1 MLKDI
6 NWLYADIDE
15 SSLDEASKCIIE
27 SVSDTTSTMLQKISV
42 DEISS
47 YQSYTIRRL
56 DQQQS
61 KMPDSEQYKL
71 MNVKEDALS
80 NKLKYLMCFA
90 FPLYFQVADLG
101 ESHPRKVPITPSEF
115 AKSYLLN
122 KDGRFRKDDLYVFY
136 LLWQKE
142 MCDLGAGIYNLL
154 KGTRQQAMPVQ
165 DFLDQLSKS
174 NQDVEANL
182 STVFQSIRGSKQYW
196 FHRKSE
202 VLCMVREY
210 GSPTLFLTLSCAEY
224 DSIELSTYLRKV
236 NTVSDNYP
244 LAKLCIEDPIS
255 VLRKFSQKFHYFF
268 DTVILKGQALGPVSH
283 YFYKKEYQA
292 RGAPHYHILLWI
304 DGGPVAG
311 KDDDSIVLRWIQE
324 RITCRIPEEKSNPQ
338 LHQLVTKYQYH
349 KCNNYCQRRKCTFIT
364 RCGFGFPRQ
373 PCESATLNCLWMIV

>member
-1 MLKDI
+1 
-6 NWLYADIDE
+6 
-15 SSLDEASKCIIE
+15 
-27 SVSDTTSTMLQKISV
+27 MLQKISV

-71 MNVKEDALS
+71 KEDALS
-80 NKLKYLMCFA
+80 NKLKYLDVLCFPTL
-90 FPLYFQVADLG
+90 FPSGRFG

-115 AKSYLLN
+115 AKSHLLN

-142 MCDLGAGIYNLL
+142 MRDLGAGIYNLL

-174 NQDVEANL
+174 NQEVEANL

-202 VLCMVREY
+202 VLCMVQEY

-224 DSIELSTYLRKV
+224 DSIEISTYLRKV
-236 NTVSDNYP
+236 NNVSAHLRNCALRTQFQCRESFHRNSMTFLVFSKDKHLVLLVIISTRRSTRPVEYHTTISQGTVVP
-244 LAKLCIEDPIS
+244 CI
-255 VLRKFSQKFHYFF
+255 
-268 DTVILKGQALGPVSH
+268 
-283 YFYKKEYQA
+283 
-292 RGAPHYHILLWI
+292 
-304 DGGPVAG
+304 
-311 KDDDSIVLRWIQE
+311 
-324 RITCRIPEEKSNPQ
+324 
-338 LHQLVTKYQYH
+338 
-349 KCNNYCQRRKCTFIT
+349 
-364 RCGFGFPRQ
+364 
-373 PCESATLNCLWMIV
+373 